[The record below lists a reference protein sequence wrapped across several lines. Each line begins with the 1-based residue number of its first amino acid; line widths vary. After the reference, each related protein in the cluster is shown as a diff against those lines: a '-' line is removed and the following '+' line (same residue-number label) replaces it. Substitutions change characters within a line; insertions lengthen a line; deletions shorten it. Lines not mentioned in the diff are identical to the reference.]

1 MPLNYA
7 RKIGLCIFIFLIC
20 IAVSPAS
27 AQEPKEPLIQI
38 YSSEKQQ
45 VIQTIPMNEE
55 IREQV
60 ASWFSTITGISPKLK
75 IDTPKGLAIR
85 FPLDPPLTFSNT
97 WVPSAH
103 AKEVFLLLDQSQK
116 EPPMLLVF
124 TTDQRS
130 HVFTFSH
137 NIQPFLHKNRIRI
150 HK

>member
-1 MPLNYA
+1 MTLISI
-7 RKIGLCIFIFLIC
+7 RKLALCIGIFLISFTN
-20 IAVSPAS
+20 SPVNA
-27 AQEPKEPLIQI
+27 KEPNDPFIQI
-38 YSSEKQQ
+38 YSSEKQR

-85 FPLDPPLTFSNT
+85 FPMDPPLTFSNT

-103 AKEVFLLLDQSQK
+103 AKEIFLLLDQTQK

-137 NIQPFLHKNRIRI
+137 NIQPFLHSNRIKI
-150 HK
+150 HS